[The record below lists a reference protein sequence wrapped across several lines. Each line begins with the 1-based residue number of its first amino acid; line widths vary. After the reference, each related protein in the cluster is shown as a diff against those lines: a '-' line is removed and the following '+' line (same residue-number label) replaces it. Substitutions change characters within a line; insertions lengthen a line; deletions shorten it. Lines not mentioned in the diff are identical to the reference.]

1 MTETIGYRSIVAAQ
15 SGSWLLG
22 QILKAYFAVELRRPA
37 GLFEHGSESCLILAS
52 MHKSVLD
59 PFLIMSALR
68 YRHWRAL
75 IPVRTLATQTFSGPL
90 RWFGALIRL
99 LYRVEGVIELPPKEE
114 GGTVPEKLQLCW
126 TRWGRAT
133 SSRSS
138 PRVVSGRRVIHRT
151 VNSPLASCTFSVEP
165 ERTLCRSRSGRAGG
179 YGRAAAT

>member
-75 IPVRTLATQTFSGPL
+75 IPVRTLATQ
-90 RWFGALIRL
+90 
-99 LYRVEGVIELPPKEE
+99 
-114 GGTVPEKLQLCW
+114 
-126 TRWGRAT
+126 
-133 SSRSS
+133 
-138 PRVVSGRRVIHRT
+138 RVIHRT
-151 VNSPLASCTFSVEP
+151 VNSRLASCTFSVEP